1 MHIIFTQ
8 PAP

>member
-8 PAP
+8 AVP